1 MKRVYIATK
10 NEYLR
15 RKIALTLDG
24 IFDITLVS
32 VGEEYDACFW
42 DIDSMGEAPEKDGFI
57 TVSRTLPCALKMPAA
72 FEDIIR
78 CVSSAITPAPISLNG
93 RICHLRGESIRLTEL
108 EAALLAR
115 LISAKGEFVSRAEI
129 LHDVWGDG
137 ADEGIINVYIHYLR
151 EKLERG
157 EKIILS
163 SRRSGYKIDGRYL
176 YREEA
181 ENA

>member
-15 RKIALTLDG
+15 RKIALTLNGVLDV
-24 IFDITLVS
+24 TLVRA
-32 VGEEYDACFW
+32 GEEYDACFW
-42 DIDSMGEAPEKDGFI
+42 DLDSMGEAPKKEGLI
-57 TVSRTLPCALKMPAA
+57 AMSRTFPCTLRIPAA

-78 CVSSAITPAPISLNG
+78 CVSEGVSPAPISLNG
-93 RICHLRGESIRLTEL
+93 RICHIRGESIRLTEL

-129 LHDVWGDG
+129 LHDVWDDG